1 MDPNIIW
8 AIALIAVGA
17 ALIILELFIPSGGL
31 IGVASVGCFIGAT
44 YLGYQAGEKTGLV
57 ILCSSVL
64 VVGVMIYMAL
74 KIWPHTP
81 MGRNAL
87 PTDENPADTVT
98 KALEHLVG
106 LRGVSTSTLM
116 PNGRIEI
123 DGKTYDAVSQGTII
137 EEGFA
142 IEVLSIESNRI
153 LVTQVEQSPS
163 DQQSTGDRTDTTVE
177 YSTFEDDLE
186 QSLGDETL

>member
-8 AIALIAVGA
+8 AIVLIAIGA

-31 IGVASVGCFIGAT
+31 IGIASVGCFIAAT
-44 YLGYQAGEKTGLV
+44 YLGYQAGEKTGLAM
-57 ILCSSVL
+57 LCSSV
-64 VVGVMIYMAL
+64 VIIGVMIYLAL
-74 KIWPHTP
+74 KLWPHTP

-87 PTDENPADTVT
+87 PTDENPAGSIT
-98 KALEHLVG
+98 KPLEHLVG
-106 LRGVSTSTLM
+106 LRGFSTSTLM

-123 DGKTYDAVSQGTII
+123 NGKAYDAVSQGTII
-137 EEGFA
+137 EEGSS

-153 LVTQVEQSPS
+153 LVMQVEPVSANQQSPN
-163 DQQSTGDRTDTTVE
+163 DTTTATVE

-186 QSLGDETL
+186 QSFED